1 MLDMRTLLN
10 KLSGRPNTPHW
21 WHTGYFRLSVAAAIV
36 GLVLSTSAWFA
47 VSHREDQ
54 LSALE
59 LSSRAEG
66 HALNLQVG
74 IISYLRKAAAVR
86 ALFDSSDA
94 KVSRTQ
100 FEDFTKLVMNDQH
113 AILGISWLPRI
124 MHDQRISH
132 ERAAVLDGI
141 ADYQIKSVAPDG
153 SLAASPEKSDYFPV
167 FYNVTEASRT
177 SAYGLDVSDG
187 SMRQK
192 TFERARDNDNIA
204 ASPIFTLQTGTG
216 HRRGF
221 IVALPVYTRGL
232 PHTTLE
238 ERQRNLQGYI
248 SVMFQTSVMV
258 ESILSTTRQAG
269 GLDLY
274 FYSAD
279 SNHDTSELVYFHGS
293 RSRAVAIEPEP
304 RFALSAGPH
313 WTSALRVGDARWT
326 MIAVPIPGGPGTIV
340 RSGAWMALFFGFF
353 VTAIVVAYIW
363 STGRYGRRL
372 QVANGQLDQT
382 LGALNTVND
391 ELSAALNNMVQGF
404 IMFDSRHRIAVFND
418 RYIEM
423 YRLSPDIVKPGL
435 PFLELLHH
443 RAALGIKVDPQR
455 SHDEVLADIAKGE
468 VTKLIIDAG
477 DGREILINNK
487 PMPGGGWVATH
498 EDVTERRRAEAKIS
512 HMALHDGLTG
522 LVNRH
527 LFNDE
532 LTDCFD
538 HMARGQQFAL
548 LCLDLDRFKNVND
561 TLGHPLGD
569 KLLQQVA
576 ARLRLCVREYDT
588 VARLGGDEFAILQ
601 RNEPEPAAATSLS
614 KRIVAALGR
623 PFDLDG
629 HQVLIGVSIGIA
641 LAPTDATDSV
651 ELLKA
656 ADLALLRV
664 KVDGRGSYRFFDTD
678 LDGRIQER
686 HSLERDLRK
695 ALLDDE
701 FVMHYQPLVN
711 LQSGQIS
718 AFEALVRWNHPERG
732 LIPPADFI
740 SFAEETGLI
749 VPIGE
754 WALRQACKEAAKWPG
769 SLSVAVNLSPI
780 QFKER
785 DICQTVTDALVRSG
799 LPPDRLELEIT
810 ESALLRNQV
819 STLEKMRQLRELGI
833 RVAIDDFGTGYS
845 SLSSLINFP
854 FDKIKIDRSFVHNL
868 LSKSDSRAIIQAVVQ
883 LANSL
888 GLQTTAEGVESQ
900 GEVDYLKRVGCTE
913 AQGYL
918 FGKAVPPKDI
928 NSLLNRQAAQAKA
941 LAA

>member
-1 MLDMRTLLN
+1 
-10 KLSGRPNTPHW
+10 
-21 WHTGYFRLSVAAAIV
+21 
-36 GLVLSTSAWFA
+36 
-47 VSHREDQ
+47 
-54 LSALE
+54 
-59 LSSRAEG
+59 
-66 HALNLQVG
+66 
-74 IISYLRKAAAVR
+74 
-86 ALFDSSDA
+86 
-94 KVSRTQ
+94 
-100 FEDFTKLVMNDQH
+100 
-113 AILGISWLPRI
+113 
-124 MHDQRISH
+124 
-132 ERAAVLDGI
+132 
-141 ADYQIKSVAPDG
+141 
-153 SLAASPEKSDYFPV
+153 
-167 FYNVTEASRT
+167 
-177 SAYGLDVSDG
+177 
-187 SMRQK
+187 
-192 TFERARDNDNIA
+192 
-204 ASPIFTLQTGTG
+204 
-216 HRRGF
+216 
-221 IVALPVYTRGL
+221 
-232 PHTTLE
+232 
-238 ERQRNLQGYI
+238 
-248 SVMFQTSVMV
+248 
-258 ESILSTTRQAG
+258 
-269 GLDLY
+269 
-274 FYSAD
+274 
-279 SNHDTSELVYFHGS
+279 
-293 RSRAVAIEPEP
+293 
-304 RFALSAGPH
+304 
-313 WTSALRVGDARWT
+313 
-326 MIAVPIPGGPGTIV
+326 
-340 RSGAWMALFFGFF
+340 
-353 VTAIVVAYIW
+353 
-363 STGRYGRRL
+363 
-372 QVANGQLDQT
+372 
-382 LGALNTVND
+382 
-391 ELSAALNNMVQGF
+391 
-404 IMFDSRHRIAVFND
+404 
-418 RYIEM
+418 
-423 YRLSPDIVKPGL
+423 
-435 PFLELLHH
+435 
-443 RAALGIKVDPQR
+443 
-455 SHDEVLADIAKGE
+455 
-468 VTKLIIDAG
+468 
-477 DGREILINNK
+477 
-487 PMPGGGWVATH
+487 
-498 EDVTERRRAEAKIS
+498 
-512 HMALHDGLTG
+512 
-522 LVNRH
+522 
-527 LFNDE
+527 
-532 LTDCFD
+532 
-538 HMARGQQFAL
+538 
-548 LCLDLDRFKNVND
+548 
-561 TLGHPLGD
+561 
-569 KLLQQVA
+569 
-576 ARLRLCVREYDT
+576 
-588 VARLGGDEFAILQ
+588 
-601 RNEPEPAAATSLS
+601 
-614 KRIVAALGR
+614 
-623 PFDLDG
+623 
-629 HQVLIGVSIGIA
+629 

-810 ESALLRNQV
+810 ESALLRNQE